1 MLREHTKGKVSPGGT
16 WSWKHTSLGG
26 GRNWGL
32 LDKLGCLVGLVLLFS
47 RNTCLSLFISN
58 ERGTQLRAVHRPKR
72 RCVEGAGDFIPFPAV
87 TY

>member
-16 WSWKHTSLGG
+16 WKHTSLGS

-47 RNTCLSLFISN
+47 RNTCISLFLSN
-58 ERGTQLRAVHRPKR
+58 ARGTQLRADHRPEAPL
-72 RCVEGAGDFIPFPAV
+72 C
-87 TY
+87 